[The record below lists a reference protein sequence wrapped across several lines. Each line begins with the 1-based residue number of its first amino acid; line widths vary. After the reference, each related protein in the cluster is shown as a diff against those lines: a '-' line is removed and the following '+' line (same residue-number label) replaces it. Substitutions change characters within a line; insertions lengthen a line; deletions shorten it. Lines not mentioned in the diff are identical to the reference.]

1 MKTEAFIIHLERAS
15 SRKRQAEAFAAKL
28 PMPARLLAAIDSEQ
42 LGDADVAAVYRR
54 YLHRPRY
61 PFELRRQEIACFLSH
76 RKAWREILD
85 RGLDAGLVA
94 EDDVDA
100 DPAVLGEVIGV
111 VLAGM
116 EPADFVRLPVKV
128 REDGP
133 LRFAA
138 GRIEVIEPGLRGLGM
153 QAQIVGREAA
163 RRLLA
168 ETEQFDRPVD
178 TTIQLPGLTKA
189 RVLAVRP
196 AFVAHVDETV
206 GGSVVQKKKKPIGE
220 IVAREVRRAAYR
232 LAVRLAPRR

>member
-1 MKTEAFIIHLERAS
+1 
-15 SRKRQAEAFAAKL
+15 
-28 PMPARLLAAIDSEQ
+28 
-42 LGDADVAAVYRR
+42 
-54 YLHRPRY
+54 
-61 PFELRRQEIACFLSH
+61 
-76 RKAWREILD
+76 
-85 RGLDAGLVA
+85 
-94 EDDVDA
+94 
-100 DPAVLGEVIGV
+100 VLGEVIGV

>member
-1 MKTEAFIIHLERAS
+1 MKIEAFIIHLERAK
-15 SRKRQAEAFAAKL
+15 SRAPQAEAFAAKL
-28 PMPARLLAAIDSEQ
+28 PMAARLLAAVDSEQ
-42 LGDADVAAVYRR
+42 LSDGEVAAVYRR
-54 YLHRPRY
+54 NLHRPRY

-76 RKAWREILD
+76 RNAWREIVD

-100 DPAVLGEVIGV
+100 DPVLLGEVIEA
-111 VLAGM
+111 VLANM
-116 EPADFVRLPVKV
+116 QPADFVRLPVKV
-128 REDGP
+128 REEGP

-138 GRIEVIEPGLRGLGM
+138 GKIEVIEPRLRGLGM

-178 TTIQLPGLTKA
+178 TTIQLPGLTSA

-196 AFVAHVDETV
+196 AFVAHVDKSV

-220 IVAREVRRAAYR
+220 VLAREVKRAVYR
-232 LAVRLAPRR
+232 LSIRLAARG